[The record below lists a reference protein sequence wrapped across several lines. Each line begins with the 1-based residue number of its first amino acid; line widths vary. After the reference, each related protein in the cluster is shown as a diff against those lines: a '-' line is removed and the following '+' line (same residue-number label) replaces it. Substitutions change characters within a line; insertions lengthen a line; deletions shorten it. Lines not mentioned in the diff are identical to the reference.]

1 MVGATVNGCHNRP
14 PFVDLVLQQSPVWD
28 SEKGKYALPEL
39 VRIPHRMAKDCQYTL
54 TELGQADK
62 GCDGCIHK
70 Q

>member
-1 MVGATVNGCHNRP
+1 MNGCHNRA
-14 PFVDLVLQQSPVWD
+14 PFVDLVLRQSPVWD
-28 SEKGKYALPEL
+28 SKEGKYAPPEL
-39 VRIPHRMAKDCQYTL
+39 VSIPHRMAKDCQYTL

>member
-1 MVGATVNGCHNRP
+1 M
-14 PFVDLVLQQSPVWD
+14 DLVLQQSPVWD
-28 SEKGKYALPEL
+28 SKEGKYAPPEL
-39 VRIPHRMAKDCQYTL
+39 VSIPHRMAKDCQYTL